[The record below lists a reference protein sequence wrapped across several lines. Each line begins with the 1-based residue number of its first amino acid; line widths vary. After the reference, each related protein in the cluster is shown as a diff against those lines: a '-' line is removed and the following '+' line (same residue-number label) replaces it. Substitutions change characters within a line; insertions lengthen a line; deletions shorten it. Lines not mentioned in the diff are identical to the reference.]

1 MSGTEL
7 IIHGEAALSSLQVH
21 MSVCDITKH
30 QAACVLHLLHGLTTL
45 DNHIAKFL
53 GSWAISR
60 LRLL

>member
-30 QAACVLHLLHGLTTL
+30 QAACVLRCAYYMTLLIPG
-45 DNHIAKFL
+45 
-53 GSWAISR
+53 R
-60 LRLL
+60 